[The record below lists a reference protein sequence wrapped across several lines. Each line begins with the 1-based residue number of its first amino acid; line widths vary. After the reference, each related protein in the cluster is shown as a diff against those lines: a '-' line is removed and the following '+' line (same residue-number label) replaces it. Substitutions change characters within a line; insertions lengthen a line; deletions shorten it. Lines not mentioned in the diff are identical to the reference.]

1 MNDIPPLP
9 PSPPRFFGRF
19 STTFKLIGIFILVL
33 VLLIPLGMIQ
43 SLLRERLQRRDAAL
57 NEITSTWGREQL
69 IGGPV
74 LVVPYTYQFKEW
86 RTVDGVDG
94 RPKQTEVLNTATA
107 RAYFLPASLAIDG
120 AIEPQKLHRGIYD
133 AVVYGG
139 TLSIA
144 GAFDVPDFAALKIA
158 PENIQWA
165 DATLSFAITDL
176 RGARTM
182 LEVKLGD
189 RAFRLVPGS
198 KVPGLPSG
206 VYASVPGLETATGS
220 IPFSLDLSLN
230 GSRGLSF
237 APIGVQNSVRLKSKW
252 PDPSFRGAFLPS
264 TREVTPDGF
273 SAEWQVSYYG
283 RSYPQSWTDAA
294 NAWSFDSPEVRASL
308 FGVDFISVVDAY
320 RYVERS
326 IKYGI
331 LFLVLVF
338 TAFFLFEVLASL
350 RIHAFQYTLVG
361 AALIL
366 FYLLLLSLS
375 EFLPFLIAYAASAVA
390 ATVLIALYSHKVL
403 RSGARTLTV
412 TALLAA
418 VYTFLCVALRLQDYS
433 LVFGSIGLFVVLA
446 VVMYVTR
453 NIDWYA
459 RDAGRRE

>member
-9 PSPPRFFGRF
+9 PSRFFGRF
-19 STTFKLIGIFILVL
+19 STTLKLVGIFILVL
-33 VLLIPLGMIQ
+33 VLLVPLGMIR
-43 SLLRERLQRRDAAL
+43 SVLSERLHRRDGAI
-57 NEITSTWGREQL
+57 NEITSTWGKEQL
-69 IGGPV
+69 LAGPV
-74 LVVPYTYQFKEW
+74 LVVPYTYKYKEW
-86 RTVDGVDG
+86 RNVEVDG
-94 RPKQTEVLNTATA
+94 RSQQTEVWNTATA
-107 RAYFLPASLAIDG
+107 RAFFLPASLVIDG

-139 TLSIA
+139 SLSIT
-144 GAFDVPDFAALKIA
+144 GEFDAPDFAALKIA
-158 PENIQWA
+158 PENVQWG

-182 LEVKLGD
+182 LEVKLGE

-198 KVPGLPSG
+198 KVPGLMSG
-206 VYASVPGLETATGS
+206 VYASVPGLDTATEK
-220 IPFSLDLSLN
+220 IPFALDLTLN
-230 GSRGLSF
+230 GSRGISF
-237 APIGVQNSVRLKSKW
+237 APIGVQNTVRLKSKW

-264 TREVTPDGF
+264 TRDVTPDGF
-273 SAEWQVSYYG
+273 TAEWQVSYYG
-283 RSYPQSWTDAA
+283 RSYPQSWTDHA
-294 NAWSFDSPEVRASL
+294 NGWSFDSEAVRSSF

-326 IKYGI
+326 IKYGM

-361 AALIL
+361 AALCL

-375 EFLPFLIAYAASAVA
+375 EFLPFLVAYTASAVA

-412 TALLAA
+412 TGLLAA

-433 LVFGSIGLFVVLA
+433 LVFGSIGLFIVLA